1 MPERPKTLADL
12 SEIVVAKVLT
22 VLGDDPVAERLRE
35 MGFTPDT
42 TVYFERQ
49 APLGGPMI
57 VSLRNYQLS
66 LRPNEAKRVLIQ
78 GLSSL

>member
-1 MPERPKTLADL
+1 MSASQKTLADL

-35 MGFTPDT
+35 MGFTPNT
-42 TVYFERQ
+42 IVYFERQ
-49 APLGGPMI
+49 APLGGPLI

-66 LRPNEAKRVLIQ
+66 LRPSEARLVIIE
-78 GLSSL
+78 GLSGV

>member
-1 MPERPKTLADL
+1 MDHSPKTLADL

-22 VLGDDPVAERLRE
+22 VLGDDPVSERLRE
-35 MGFTPDT
+35 MGFCPGT

-49 APLGGPMI
+49 APFNGPLI

-66 LRPNEAKRVLIQ
+66 LRPSEAKLVLIE
-78 GLSSL
+78 GLSGA

>member
-1 MPERPKTLADL
+1 MLEHPKTLADL

>member
-1 MPERPKTLADL
+1 MPEHPKTLADL

>member
-1 MPERPKTLADL
+1 MLEHPKTLADL

-78 GLSSL
+78 GLSNL

>member
-1 MPERPKTLADL
+1 MPNSQKTLADL

-78 GLSSL
+78 GLSNL